1 MTLPFVSVVI
11 PAYNEESQIA
21 RCLKS
26 VIETG
31 YPNLEI
37 IVVDDNSTDSTVE
50 VASKY
55 PVQVI
60 RRQLRGGIAAARND
74 GVEAARG
81 KIVAFVDSDCAVDK
95 PWLDLLLSHY
105 ADSKIA
111 GVGGVIGTRDSSLIA
126 KYRSFLGREEY
137 ADSPNPVCGTL
148 CIPGGNSSYRTD
160 VFHSIGGF
168 DPAFARPRGYEELEL
183 GYRLTEGGY
192 VLVGEP
198 RAVVWHLREG
208 SLRGW
213 IALAYATGY
222 VALRFLGRYR
232 RRRFLGLQVRQIAFL
247 VLLILFAISLTG
259 IISLPSVI
267 LVGEGALLLE
277 TLRVVIRSFR
287 AIVHYRNP
295 AYLVMVPVELMLTAI
310 SCLGYAVALLT
321 ALWGSTRGLAGRLL
335 STHCPVPPREA

>member
-1 MTLPFVSVVI
+1 
-11 PAYNEESQIA
+11 
-21 RCLKS
+21 LKS

-37 IVVDDNSTDSTVE
+37 IVVDDCSTDSTAE
-50 VASKY
+50 VASEY

-60 RRQLRGGIAAARND
+60 KRQLRGGIAAARND
-74 GVEAARG
+74 GVKAARG

-95 PWLDLLLSHY
+95 PWLSLLLSHY

-126 KYRSFLGREEY
+126 KYRSYLGREEY
-137 ADSPNPVCGTL
+137 ADSPNPVYGTL

-168 DPAFARPRGYEELEL
+168 DPAFAKPRGYEELEL

-208 SLRGW
+208 SLKGW
-213 IALAYATGY
+213 IYLAYATGY
-222 VALRFLGRYR
+222 VASRFLRHYRGRE
-232 RRRFLGLQVRQIAFL
+232 FFGIQVRQIAFL
-247 VLLILFAISLTG
+247 VLLLLCVTALIGVIPVQLLIDIG
-259 IISLPSVI
+259 VGI
-267 LVGEGALLLE
+267 LVLE
-277 TLRVVIRSFR
+277 TLRTISRSIRVV
-287 AIVHYRNP
+287 AHYRNP
-295 AYLVMVPVELMLTAI
+295 IYLVMVPVELMLTVI
-310 SCLGYAVALLT
+310 SCLGYALALL
-321 ALWGSTRGLAGRLL
+321 AMIWGGAGELRRRLL
-335 STHCPVPPREA
+335 GGLISEKWRRPDQHALSHGLI